1 MGLQNDVFEGGAVRI
16 VIDAGESLIE
26 PGAEVACKNQLAFTV
41 HSGIA
46 CVLVPSL
53 PNRGAAFGDH
63 IAPTGACGAG
73 GDLEGRFGLPTL
85 RERLHEPLHSDQP
98 YREMTLLFDQNV
110 LDQICRAEWHREDE
124 PNSLNNAITNNCS

>member
-16 VIDAGESLIE
+16 VIDAGESLVE
-26 PGAEVACKNQLAFTV
+26 PCAEVACKNQLAFTV

-73 GDLEGRFGLPTL
+73 GDLEKAASVCPHSVSVCMNHCIPTSPT
-85 RERLHEPLHSDQP
+85 ER
-98 YREMTLLFDQNV
+98 
-110 LDQICRAEWHREDE
+110 
-124 PNSLNNAITNNCS
+124 